1 ATALTTLPHT
11 HLYNAYGPVETTV
24 WAMIHPI
31 TAAPT
36 AQEVLAQIWQ
46 QVLDVPQVKPDDN
59 FFALGGHSLSA
70 VRMLFKARERLAAE
84 LTMRDLHESADLA
97 ALAELIERRRP

>member
-1 ATALTTLPHT
+1 NKLPHT

-24 WAMIHPI
+24 WATIHPI
-31 TAAPT
+31 TTHDLLAEIW
-36 AQEVLAQIWQ
+36 QEVLG
-46 QVLDVPQVKPDDN
+46 VPQVKPDDN

-70 VRMLFKARERLAAE
+70 VRMLFKVRERLAAE